1 MDQQQII
8 KIQMMEQEVNQL
20 NQQLQLIEQNIV
32 ELNELMA
39 SLDEIDKPENKEIL
53 ANLGK
58 KVFIPVEIKDKN
70 LIIEVGKGY
79 FVKKTVS
86 EAKKVIEGE
95 NGKLIVGKGQI
106 MERLEILQNEMN
118 GMIMEIQKE
127 QMKSAGKEKEGSI
140 ERMVGSSSEDDE
152 GHEGK

>member
-8 KIQMMEQEVNQL
+8 QIQMMEQEVNQL
-20 NQQLQLIEQNIV
+20 NQQLQLIEQNIA
-32 ELNELMA
+32 EMGELMA
-39 SLDEIDKPENKEIL
+39 SLDEIGINKEIM

-58 KVFIPVEIKDKN
+58 RIYIPVEIKEDK
-70 LIIEVGKGY
+70 LIVDVGKEN
-79 FVKKTVS
+79 FVKKSIS
-86 EAKKVIEGE
+86 ETKEIVERE
-95 NGKLIVGKGQI
+95 TGKLMEGKGQI
-106 MERLEILQNEMN
+106 MERLEGLQNEMN
-118 GMIMEIQKE
+118 GMIMNMQKE